1 MKRSPME
8 VLPSLI
14 ALAVLLVLG
23 AQTFRALRVTGAFGF
38 GSRGSRAV
46 VAPAFRTLE
55 SQLAAPRVTAPTA
68 ALRDPFMFGPATD
81 DDSRKAPT
89 AAVPP
94 ARVRATAPA
103 APPQPV
109 LTAIL
114 YDNDPRALI
123 RWQDRDWTVRQ
134 GGLFDEF
141 QVVAITRTQV
151 TLRRGNETLVL
162 QRRNPGDTP

>member
-1 MKRSPME
+1 MKRSPLDL
-8 VLPSLI
+8 LPSLI
-14 ALAVLLVLG
+14 ALVVLLVLG
-23 AQTFRALRVTGAFGF
+23 VQTLRALRVTGAFGF
-38 GSRGSRAV
+38 GPRSSQAV

-55 SQLAAPRVTAPTA
+55 AQLAVHPEAAPTA
-68 ALRDPFMFGPATD
+68 GLRDPFMFGSTTD
-81 DDSRKAPT
+81 DDSRKAP
-89 AAVPP
+89 APSP
-94 ARVRATAPA
+94 ARVRATPPA

-151 TLRRGNETLVL
+151 TLQRGIETLVL